1 LERSSSKL
9 VELCKCTSFQ
19 VSSGERGLNRF
30 EYMHGQPTDAEN
42 RPLSKGEKGILEA
55 TYILRCMLLVQRT
68 YPRRRRDNI
77 VYMFACNTPS
87 T

>member
-1 LERSSSKL
+1 MVNKL
-9 VELCKCTSFQ
+9 QKI
-19 VSSGERGLNRF
+19 
-30 EYMHGQPTDAEN
+30 D
-42 RPLSKGEKGILEA
+42 LSQKGDKGILEA
-55 TYILRCMLLVQRT
+55 TYILRCMLLVQQT